1 MKSLLRSLSELQES
15 HQRNLKEVSKTCPR
29 KQLKVSGEVSPLAG
43 CLLYISIQNPHKK
56 MDVVHALAFSAFGR
70 QSGRD
75 PELLGQSV
83 LPYGGALGS
92 LRDSIS

>member
-1 MKSLLRSLSELQES
+1 MQES

-70 QSGRD
+70 QSGRG
-75 PELLGQSV
+75 PELLGQSA

>member
-1 MKSLLRSLSELQES
+1 MKSLLQSFSELKES
-15 HQRNLKEVSKTCPR
+15 HQRNLKEVSKTCLR

-43 CLLYISIQNPHKK
+43 CILYISIQNPHKK

-83 LPYGGALGS
+83 LPYEGTLGL